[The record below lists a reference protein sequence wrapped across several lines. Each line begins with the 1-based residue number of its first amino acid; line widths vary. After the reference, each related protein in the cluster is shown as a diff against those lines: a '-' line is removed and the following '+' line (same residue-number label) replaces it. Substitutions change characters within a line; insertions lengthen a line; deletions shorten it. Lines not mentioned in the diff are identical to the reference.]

1 MVNNQIIA
9 LLHQK
14 YHLLIS
20 VILLLQP
27 SIIHLFLAFDG
38 LKFSR
43 LFSNRVQYIDRKL
56 SLVKRC
62 NRKSSLSRR

>member
-20 VILLLQP
+20 VILLFQP

>member
-14 YHLLIS
+14 YHLLIF
-20 VILLLQP
+20 VILLFQP